1 MRLVFLSGKPD
12 QQGALCPA
20 CGSVSIL
27 STVPARLA
35 EAGRSPESGAL
46 WVAVAALRARVSSLR
61 ILKQEHPELAVLADS
76 VDLQESTGIA
86 SDSSSDSSS
95 SSSSSSSDSDSEVRL
110 HSLPSRPG
118 QGTLEKP
125 EGTLCLLPR
134 REQCFTFFFQE
145 LQLPPVLLWGKVC
158 PFYNSEGVC

>member
-1 MRLVFLSGKPD
+1 MRLVFLSGKPE

-20 CGSVSIL
+20 CASVSVL

-35 EAGRSPESGAL
+35 EAGLSPESGAL
-46 WVAVAALRARVSSLR
+46 WVAVATLRARVSSLR

-95 SSSSSSSDSDSEVRL
+95 SSSSDSDSEVRSP
-110 HSLPSRPG
+110 SLPSPPG

-134 REQCFTFFFQE
+134 RER
-145 LQLPPVLLWGKVC
+145 
-158 PFYNSEGVC
+158 EGVVFHLLLPRTATVLSPSVG

>member
-1 MRLVFLSGKPD
+1 MWLVFLSGKPE
-12 QQGALCPA
+12 QQGGLLSPA
-20 CGSVSIL
+20 CGSVCVL
-27 STVPARLA
+27 STVPAHLG
-35 EAGRSPESGAL
+35 EAGLSPESGAL
-46 WVAVAALRARVSSLR
+46 WVGVTALRARVLSLR

-110 HSLPSRPG
+110 RSLPGPPR

-125 EGTLCLLPR
+125 EGA
-134 REQCFTFFFQE
+134 F
-145 LQLPPVLLWGKVC
+145 LPPPQEGEGGVMFHLFPRTTTVLSPSVG
-158 PFYNSEGVC
+158 